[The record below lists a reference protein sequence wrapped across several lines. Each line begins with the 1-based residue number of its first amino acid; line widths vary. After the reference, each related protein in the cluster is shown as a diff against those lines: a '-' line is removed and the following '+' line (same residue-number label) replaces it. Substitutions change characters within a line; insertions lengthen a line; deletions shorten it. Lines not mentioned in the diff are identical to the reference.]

1 MIIQTGLRTDIP
13 AFYADWF
20 ANRLREGYVFV
31 RNPFNRFAVTR
42 YEINP
47 EVVDLIG
54 FCSKNPAPMLKYMD
68 LLKSFGQY
76 WFVTITPYGKDIE
89 PHVPPHESVMETF
102 RELSGI
108 VGVDC
113 IGWRY
118 DPILLNDEWGVDRHR
133 DIFQNMCE
141 GLRGFTKTCV
151 ISFIQLYSKVRHGYP
166 EALEVSDEDRLKITS
181 DFVRIARANG
191 MTIKL
196 CGDRHGL
203 EDTGADC
210 SGCMTLEVYE
220 HAIGHK
226 LNAPPNPKNR
236 KECNCYLTGDIGEYN
251 TCGHLCRYC
260 YANVDPEVVRKNMCR
275 HDPESPFLIGELNLE
290 DMIHPAKQKSWVER
304 QMKLE
309 L

>member
-13 AFYADWF
+13 AFYADWL
-20 ANRLREGYVFV
+20 ANRLRDGYVFV
-31 RNPFNRFAVTR
+31 RNPFNRFSVTR

-47 EVVDLIG
+47 DVVDLIG

-68 LLKSFGQY
+68 LLKPFGQY

-89 PHVPPHESVMETF
+89 PYVPPYESVIETF
-102 RELSGI
+102 RKLSGI
-108 VGVDC
+108 VGADC

-118 DPILLNDEWGVDRHR
+118 DPILLDDKWSIDRHR
-133 DIFQNMCE
+133 DIFQKMCE
-141 GLRGFTKTCV
+141 GLKGYTKTCV
-151 ISFIQLYSKVRHGYP
+151 ISFIQLYSKVKHGYP
-166 EALEVSDEDRLKITS
+166 ESREVLDEDRLRITS
-181 DFVRIARANG
+181 DFVRIARTYG
-191 MTIKL
+191 ITIKP

-203 EDTGADC
+203 EETGADC

-220 HAIGHK
+220 KAIGHK

-260 YANVDPEVVRKNMCR
+260 YANVDPEIVKKNMSR
-275 HDPESPFLIGELNLE
+275 HDPESPFLIGKLNPE
-290 DMIHPAKQKSWVER
+290 DVIHPAKQKSWVER
-304 QMKLE
+304 QMRLE